1 MYSKE
6 QVMEELKELIHEISD
21 EEVIE
26 ETDNIIEDLGL
37 ASIDIFNLLGEI
49 EIKFDI
55 RISERVLKNIETVN
69 DFVEVIW
76 KNLKK
81 NDF

>member
-1 MYSKE
+1 MINE
-6 QVMEELKELIHEISD
+6 AQVMEELKGLIREVSD

-26 ETDNIIEDLGL
+26 GTDNIMEDLGL

-55 RISERVLKNIETVN
+55 RISERVLKNIETVD
-69 DFVEVIW
+69 DFAEVICRA
-76 KNLKK
+76 LAKK
-81 NDF
+81 